1 MDRRSRAPLNLY
13 ARTMIFG
20 PWRSAMLDFI
30 LVMSGFGFFFVA
42 ILYTV
47 ACDRL

>member
-1 MDRRSRAPLNLY
+1 
-13 ARTMIFG
+13 
-20 PWRSAMLDFI
+20 MLDFV
-30 LVMSGFGFFFVA
+30 LVTLGFGFFFVA